1 MKKIHFELWL
11 KRDKKI
17 HSKRIKRDVFDPIE
31 KGFFKTAI
39 EKRFKRYILD
49 SNWEKLKDTIWT
61 PIQKI
66 MTLFVAMP
74 CECSISIMQ

>member
-1 MKKIHFELWL
+1 L

-49 SNWEKLKDTIWT
+49 SN
-61 PIQKI
+61 
-66 MTLFVAMP
+66 
-74 CECSISIMQ
+74 